1 MSKNHHQNLRRRLP
15 LAILGLAFAVGP
27 LSACSTV
34 EKGWK
39 STTGAV
45 TGLFG
50 GKNSKAEPP
59 PQDDQATA
67 EAAAPEAPAPAP
79 APTTGGSGLF
89 MGSGSASSAFRSGA
103 AAPGS
108 LSAAP
113 AEAPKPQA
121 KEQPAKKAV
130 EGLVADHAKAQY
142 TEQGGRQEPVT
153 VRPLSDNPA
162 SVGTGSVGPPR
173 PDAAPTAPVTRLAEV
188 SPAAATPA
196 TEPAAAPRATAL
208 AERLGAAPPPAP
220 VSTPPPAPVST
231 MPATPMTTP
240 VVASAP
246 MAAAPAAAPMEALG
260 PRVQPLI
267 PSTGKIASY
276 GDGMV
281 VVDGSGVS
289 GVRGILKPQQSA
301 SVPRAAFDPGNASV
315 SIDVGT
321 ISFSMGSAA
330 LSAQAK
336 VILADVAKFRAQVDG
351 AIRIV
356 GRGDQASARAASI
369 SSELRRL
376 GVPSSR
382 LYDGGADSTML
393 GDKADIYLDY

>member
-67 EAAAPEAPAPAP
+67 EAAAPEAPAP

-162 SVGTGSVGPPR
+162 SVGTGSGGPPR

-208 AERLGAAPPPAP
+208 AERLGAA
-220 VSTPPPAPVST
+220 PPPAPVST

-289 GVRGILKPQQSA
+289 GVRGILKPQQSV